1 MNAATQAYNKK
12 VSKIFGKVVNELF
25 GLDWFEQ
32 YNFIHVR
39 NRNNIQSLT
48 AAIASIKSGNIAKA
62 MDEDLRYVDLCWY
75 GYHFDRATYDLLVD
89 QVIGDSVPFTWAK
102 GKVTTIADMYD
113 IGRDLQKLR
122 DGGSDNCNDVIA
134 KLERELAVQKT
145 ELKTKIADEI
155 AILEELIDMMKACI

>member
-1 MNAATQAYNKK
+1 M
-12 VSKIFGKVVNELF
+12 
-25 GLDWFEQ
+25 
-32 YNFIHVR
+32 
-39 NRNNIQSLT
+39 
-48 AAIASIKSGNIAKA
+48 
-62 MDEDLRYVDLCWY
+62 RYVDLCWY

-134 KLERELAVQKT
+134 KLERELAVQRS
-145 ELKTKIADEI
+145 ELKTNIAAEI
-155 AILEELIDMMKACI
+155 SIVEELIDMMKACI